1 LEKKNLLR
9 ASRDMGMMLTTG
21 LIVMILGSLYEGGD
35 DDDKKLLAYPLLF
48 SMRLNQELSGFINPI
63 ANYKVIK
70 NPMASQSVIEKV
82 LRLTGQLF
90 DPFETYEKRTGA
102 WEKGDYKIVARL
114 LKLFGL
120 NKNIF
125 TPEEVI
131 KAMEVKF

>member
-1 LEKKNLLR
+1 
-9 ASRDMGMMLTTG
+9 
-21 LIVMILGSLYEGGD
+21 
-35 DDDKKLLAYPLLF
+35 
-48 SMRLNQELSGFINPI
+48 MRLNQELSGFINPI

-102 WEKGDYKIVARL
+102 SEKGDYKIVARL

-120 NKNIF
+120 KKNIF

-131 KAMEVKF
+131 KAMEMKF